1 MYPLKILIVF
11 LFSTFVRVHTF
22 SAEVKDIFLT
32 GNASRFEE
40 LLKSNIELRI
50 DSENINYKTTK
61 NEQATQI
68 LKIFFRKNPVKKLE
82 LEELSNKSAFQKF
95 YTGKYVTYDNQIYK
109 IYIVSETIPNQT
121 QLIEKI
127 QLRN

>member
-1 MYPLKILIVF
+1 MYLFKIIIIF
-11 LFSTFVRVHTF
+11 IFGTFMKVPTF
-22 SAEVKDIFLT
+22 SAKVKDVFLT

-50 DSENINYKTTK
+50 DSENVNYKTTK

-68 LKIFFRKNPVKKLE
+68 LKLFFKKNPAKKFE
-82 LEELSNKSAFQKF
+82 LEELSNKSSFQKF
-95 YTGKYVTYDNQIYK
+95 YTGKYITEENRVFK
-109 IYIVSETIPNQT
+109 IYIVSETSPNKN